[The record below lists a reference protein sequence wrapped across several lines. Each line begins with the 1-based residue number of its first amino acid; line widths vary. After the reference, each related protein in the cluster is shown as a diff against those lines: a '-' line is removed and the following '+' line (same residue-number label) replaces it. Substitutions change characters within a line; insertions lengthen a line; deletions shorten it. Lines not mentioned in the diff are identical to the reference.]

1 MVKKEITAII
11 QARIGSSRFKGK
23 VLKKIK
29 SKEVILLQILRLKKC
44 KNIKRIIVA
53 IPNNKENVILKN
65 FLASHSIDF
74 FTGSE
79 NNVLKRYYDC
89 SVKNNIKHILRITAD
104 CPLID
109 PHLIDQLATRYS
121 SFKKIDYLSNIIERS
136 YPDGMDAEFFSFEAL
151 KNAFKNVIYK
161 DDKEHVTKYFL
172 RSDRFIKKNISFKN
186 DYSKLRITLDYK
198 EDFQLIDKIF
208 NNFTNIYFSLNDIIK
223 FYKNNLN
230 LFKNHQIM
238 IDYKSQFFTEKN
250 LSNTLW
256 EEAKY
261 FIAGGNSLFSKR
273 PDTFLPNKWPSY
285 FKSAKGCVIK
295 DVNNRNFYDVC
306 TMSVGTN
313 VLGYANNVIDKAVIK
328 RIKNGNM
335 STLNCVEEINLAKKL
350 IEIHPWANKV
360 RFARTGGEANAI
372 AVRLARSGNKKT
384 KIAFCGYHGWH
395 DWYLAANLKNSK
407 NLNQHLLEGL
417 KSSGVYKGLVNSV
430 IPFEYNNFEMLEKI
444 IKKNPDIGII
454 KMEVIRNIKPKKGF
468 LKKVRNLANQ
478 KDIIL
483 IFDECTTGFRACLGG
498 IHKIYGVEPDMMIL
512 GKAMGN
518 GYPITAVLGKDKIMK
533 NIGKTFISST
543 FWTESIGPTAA
554 LKTIEQMEKFK
565 SWTYLTRT
573 GKLII
578 DRWKKL
584 SKKHNLGIK
593 IYGIPSLCSFVFDG
607 DRHDLYKALITQE
620 LLKKGILATN
630 TIYVS
635 TAHTKTIL
643 KKYFFHLNEVFGVIS
658 RCEKGEDVH
667 RYLNSSLPIKKFDR
681 LN

>member
-11 QARIGSSRFKGK
+11 QARIGSSRYRGK
-23 VLKKIK
+23 ILKKIK
-29 SKEVILLQILRLKKC
+29 SKEIILLQILRLKKC
-44 KNIKRIIVA
+44 KNIKQIIVA
-53 IPNNKENVILKN
+53 IPNNKDNIILKN
-65 FLASHSIDF
+65 FLKSHSIKF
-74 FTGSE
+74 FAGNE

-89 SVKNNIKHILRITAD
+89 SVKNNVKHILRITAD

-109 PHLIDQLATRYS
+109 PYLIDQLALKYS
-121 SFKKIDYLSNIIERS
+121 SLKRLDYLSNIIERS
-136 YPDGMDAEFFSFEAL
+136 YPDGMDIEFFSFKAL
-151 KNAFKNVIYK
+151 KVAFRNVIYK

-172 RSDRFIKKNISFKN
+172 RSDRFIKKNISIKD
-186 DYSKLRITLDYK
+186 DYSKLRITLDYR
-198 EDFQLIDKIF
+198 EDFQLINKIF

-223 FYKNNLN
+223 FYKNNLS
-230 LFKNHQIM
+230 LFENHQNM
-238 IDYKSQFFTEKN
+238 IHKKNKFYKKKNQSQI
-250 LSNTLW
+250 LW

-285 FKSAKGCVIK
+285 FQKAKGCIIQ

-306 TMSVGTN
+306 TVGVGTN
-313 VLGYANNVIDKAVIK
+313 ILGYANNAIDNAVIK
-328 RIKNGNM
+328 RIKKGNM
-335 STLNCVEEINLAKKL
+335 STLNCVEEIDLAKKL

-360 RFARTGGEANAI
+360 KFARTGGEANAI
-372 AVRLARSGNKKT
+372 AVRLARSNNKKT

-395 DWYLAANLKNSK
+395 DWYLAANLKNNK
-407 NLNQHLLEGL
+407 NLNKHLLEGL

-430 IPFEYNNFEMLEKI
+430 IPFEYNNFHMLENI

-454 KMEVIRNIKPKKGF
+454 KMEVIRNIPPKNGF
-468 LKKVRNLANQ
+468 LKKVRNLAN
-478 KDIIL
+478 KKKIIL

-554 LKTIEQMEKFK
+554 LKTIEVMEKQK
-565 SWTYLTRT
+565 SWKYITIT
-573 GKLII
+573 GRSII
-578 DRWKKL
+578 TKWKEL
-584 SKKHNLGIK
+584 SKKHKLKIK
-593 IYGIPSLCSFVFDG
+593 IYGIPSLCSFVFDNNKQ
-607 DRHDLYKALITQE
+607 DIYKALITQE
-620 LLKKGILATN
+620 FLKKGILATN

-635 TAHTKTIL
+635 TAHTKVIL
-643 KKYFFHLNEVFGVIS
+643 KKYFFHLDKIFELIAK
-658 RCEKGEDVH
+658 CEKKDDIY
-667 RYLNSSLPIKKFDR
+667 RYFNSSLPVKKFDR